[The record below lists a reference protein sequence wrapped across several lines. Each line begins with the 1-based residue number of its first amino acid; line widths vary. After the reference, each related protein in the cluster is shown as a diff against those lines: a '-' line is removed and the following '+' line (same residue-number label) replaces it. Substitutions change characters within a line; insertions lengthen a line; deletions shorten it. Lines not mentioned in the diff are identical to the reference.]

1 MINEDMFKVT
11 TLNGKKIFVNPDLVA
26 FIGESPDTVLTLING
41 TKLLVKESSSE
52 IIDRITAYKLKLL
65 KLQQS
70 IFINSNSL
78 QNTNNMDS
86 IK

>member
-1 MINEDMFKVT
+1 MFKVT
-11 TLNGKKIFVNPDLVA
+11 TLNGQEIFVNPDLVA

-70 IFINSNSL
+70 IFINSDALIQPDNKDD
-78 QNTNNMDS
+78 N
-86 IK
+86 